1 MSKRRIFDIGF
12 PGDTPPVAEPAV
24 PAGTEAPSRRGPMA
38 SAISE
43 NAEALRE
50 RAELEARI
58 RQENDSLAH
67 EFVRLRQLGL
77 VVDLIPLDRIRAD
90 EITRDRSSE
99 RDEELDELKES
110 IREIGLSNPI
120 RVVQRGEG
128 YELVQGFRRLTAYRE
143 LLAETG
149 DAAYAAIPAGLVPPG
164 EGIELLYRRMVDENL
179 VRRDISFA
187 EMAELARAY
196 VRDPECPAGSL
207 DEAIKTLFASAN
219 RQKRIYIRNFAML
232 LDALGDELAHAP
244 AMPRALGLALWK
256 RVEKE
261 PGFVNRLAR
270 RLRAEPDR
278 DAERELALLRV
289 LADTPEAAPPA
300 GAEAKP
306 RKPGAKTTLRVAHG
320 AQIAQCTAS
329 DGRVELRLPR
339 DFSAIDRLRLE
350 KAVAA
355 FFAALDQ

>member
-12 PGDTPPVAEPAV
+12 PGDAPLPPEVSV
-24 PAGTEAPSRRGPMA
+24 PAGTEVSSRRGPMA

-58 RQENDSLAH
+58 RQENDALAH
-67 EFVRLRQLGL
+67 EFVRLRELGL
-77 VVDLIPLDRIRAD
+77 VVDLISLDRIRAD
-90 EITRDRSSE
+90 EITRDRLSE

-120 RVVQRGEG
+120 RVVQRGED
-128 YELVQGFRRLTAYRE
+128 YELVQGFRRLSAYRE

-149 DAAYAAIPAGLVPPG
+149 DPGFASIPAGLVPPG

-207 DEAIKTLFASAN
+207 DAAIKGLFASAN
-219 RQKRIYIRNFAML
+219 RQKRVYIRNFAML
-232 LDALGDELAHAP
+232 LDAIGPELAYAP

-261 PGFVNRLAR
+261 PGFASRLAR

-278 DAERELALLRV
+278 DAERELALLRA
-289 LADTPEAAPPA
+289 LAEEPDEKAP
-300 GAEAKP
+300 GAEVKP

-339 DFSAIDRLRLE
+339 DFSAVDRLRLE
-350 KAVAA
+350 RAVAA
-355 FFAALDQ
+355 FFEALDE